1 MFNSIINCKVALQV
15 VAPFFSLI
23 TRNEY
28 FCCYLCQYL
37 LSWVIMEFSH
47 SNRCIVYLLVV
58 VICISLRTN
67 NVLRKYIL
75 FSCVD
80 LPSFL
85 VKYLFMMTQGLLLCS
100 AVWVPLRIPQAP
112 YPCVLAIRHCI
123 CIKCSGHSHLLHS
136 GETARLSLQP
146 LFKICHFH
154 YEILPEFLK

>member
-1 MFNSIINCKVALQV
+1 MWVNGSFSETMFNSIINCKVALQV

-85 VKYLFMMTQGLLLCS
+85 VKCLFMMTQGLLLCS

-112 YPCVLAIRHCI
+112 YPCPSHKALHLHKVLWTFSPAALWWDCKALPSAIV
-123 CIKCSGHSHLLHS
+123 
-136 GETARLSLQP
+136 
-146 LFKICHFH
+146 
-154 YEILPEFLK
+154 